1 MKLSKILDDL
11 SEVVG
16 KSEGSDSI
24 PYWLKTSLPNVNL
37 AVSGDQDL
45 GFPGGRLITI
55 AGPESC
61 GKTALASEL
70 MREAQSLGG
79 FAFFDD
85 FEHAFHHGHASALGV
100 ECDDEADNWYYRKPA
115 TAEEG
120 FDIAYWVLKTI
131 RANEMGVEL
140 PKDTAKNPHA
150 SNDALRNALSTA
162 DKSRFIPIVGVMDS
176 IASMTPRAQD
186 IDYKNQNMKTKNM
199 ELAMM
204 LSIEL
209 KRLSRDVNKAG
220 ATMVLLN
227 QIRNNPGVM
236 FGDSTTEP
244 GGNAPKFYA
253 SVMLRLRRA
262 GKWYA
267 EYGDNKSE
275 VIGDVVELLVRK
287 NKVAR
292 PFKKT
297 RYVFRTID
305 PVGLDVIG
313 TMIMI
318 GKEAGALGA
327 VGGTTLTFE
336 GKRFKVSEFDNF
348 CREHDDVKARLI
360 DHVMSEVGGVTEG
373 PVLHDDEEEKSGA
386 FAGIPVVDAPEKEKE

>member
-1 MKLSKILDDL
+1 MNLSKILDNL
-11 SEVVG
+11 AEIVG
-16 KSEGSDSI
+16 KSEGSESI

-37 AVSGDQDL
+37 AVSGDQNL
-45 GFPGGRLITI
+45 GFPGGRLVTI

-70 MREAQSLGG
+70 MREAQSQGG
-79 FAFFDD
+79 FAFFNDH
-85 FEHAFHHGHASALGV
+85 EHAFHHGHATALGV
-100 ECDDEADNWYYRKPA
+100 ACGDDDKNWYYRKPA

-120 FDIAYWVLKTI
+120 FDIAYWVMKTI
-131 RANEMGVEL
+131 RANELGIDL
-140 PKDTAKNPHA
+140 PSDTAKNPHA
-150 SNDALRNALSTA
+150 SSDRLRQALMGA
-162 DKSRFIPIVGVMDS
+162 DRSKFIPIVGVMDS

-209 KRLSRDVNKAG
+209 KRLSRDVNKAA

-227 QIRNNPGVM
+227 QIRHNPGLM
-236 FGDSTTEP
+236 FGDPTTEP

-253 SVMLRLRRA
+253 SVMLRLRRVS
-262 GKWYA
+262 KWFA
-267 EYGDNKSE
+267 EYGEPKSE

-287 NKVAR
+287 NKVYR

-297 RYVFRTID
+297 RYVFRTVD

-336 GKRFKVSEFDNF
+336 GKRFKVGEFDNF
-348 CREHDDVKARLI
+348 CREHDDVKERLI
-360 DHVMSEVGGVTEG
+360 KHVMSDVGGVTEG
-373 PVLHDDEEEKSGA
+373 PILHDDDEEKSGA
-386 FAGIPVVDAPEKEKE
+386 FAGIPVVDTPEKNKE